1 MKQIHVNEKCS
12 GCGLCIV
19 NSPYLQ
25 ENAEGNAE
33 PVAGM
38 AIQEKDMDSVMKVVG
53 ECPESALQ
61 IVETGNTNKTGAAGI
76 TDIINALKNQC
87 DNFSVKKVSNSD
99 IKLNIKDYYIPIPS
113 SSREYKRDYS
123 SESSA
128 KSAAKDEF
136 NRLCYSETA
145 FRPMIKKVFVEY
157 KVNVLKPY
165 YTCTDTEDSAYY
177 AYNQQ
182 IRKLLSDAYAEIGE
196 VLGGNNKIPE
206 DWKKFSVY
214 LKEKDGNIVQL
225 TMFDER
231 STSSGII
238 STMKDISH
246 TGLNDYVNGMDFDY
260 DEKYVG
266 EGLFGKVK
274 YKNVWYYSG
283 FHDAAKEFIDD
294 LTWAIGHMS
303 SDIEEGVVIDV
314 NHALK
319 SFEKKVKEELSA
331 KISEL
336 ENLCKNQMIPN

>member
-1 MKQIHVNEKCS
+1 MKQIYVNEKCS
-12 GCGLCIV
+12 GCGICIV

-38 AIQEKDMDSVMKVVG
+38 AIQEQDMESVMKVVA
-53 ECPESALQ
+53 ECPDSALQ
-61 IVETGNTNKTGAAGI
+61 IVETGSTNKTGAAGI
-76 TDIINALKNQC
+76 DEIIATLEKQC
-87 DNFSVKKVSNSD
+87 ENFAVKKVSNSNV
-99 IKLNIKDYYIPIPS
+99 KLNIKDYYIPVPS

-128 KSAAKDEF
+128 RSAAKDEF
-136 NRLCYSETA
+136 NSLCYSETA

-177 AYNQQ
+177 VYNQK
-182 IRKLLSDAYAEIGE
+182 IRKLLSDAYAEIGV
-196 VLGGNNKIPE
+196 VLGRNDILPE
-206 DWKKFSVY
+206 SWKNFSIY
-214 LKEKDGNIVQL
+214 LNEKDGNIIQL
-225 TMFDER
+225 SMFDER

-238 STMKDISH
+238 SAMKDISH
-246 TGLNDYVNGMDFDY
+246 TGLNDYVNSMDFDY

-266 EGLFGKVK
+266 EGLFGKAK
-274 YKNVWYYSG
+274 YKNVWYYSE
-283 FHDAAKEFIDD
+283 FHEAAKDFIND

-303 SDIEEGVVIDV
+303 DEIEEGVVIDV

-319 SFEKKVKEELSA
+319 TFEKKVKEELSA

-336 ENLCKNQMIPN
+336 EKYLKVVNFQ